1 MLRTSTLFLLCL
13 LGASCAT
20 EPKVGDGPD
29 KTIAREA
36 TAPVEPWKPAELAPK
51 PRPWTKAFDQGAI
64 LMGNTIRMQGPPGM
78 SSRAALTLND
88 EYFVLTQKRVPE
100 GFLQVLTLRPEI
112 LQRIANG
119 TLDPTLSPE
128 LRCQLGRWT
137 LVALNRIEVLERRAP
152 CDVLVVAEGS
162 AFWQDVNSNE
172 QREERLEFRGA
183 QPKE

>member
-1 MLRTSTLFLLCL
+1 MRTPTLLLLCL

-20 EPKVGDGPD
+20 EPKVSDGLD
-29 KTIAREA
+29 KSTTREA
-36 TAPVEPWKPAELAPK
+36 AAPADPWKPAAPAPK

-64 LMGNTIRMQGPPGM
+64 LMGNTIRVQGPLGM

-88 EYFVLTQKRVPE
+88 EHFVLVQKRLPE

-112 LQRIANG
+112 LERITNG

-128 LRCQLGRWT
+128 LRCQVGRWT
-137 LVALNRIEVLERRAP
+137 LVALNRIEVLERRVP
-152 CDVLVVAEGS
+152 CDVVVVAEG
-162 AFWQDVNSNE
+162 ATFWQDVSGNE